1 MKRLLILLF
10 LALLPSVALAEEF
23 APYLDDMGTRA
34 DNSSCVSDSNKYAW
48 ISENIATPDTGSSLA
63 SIAPSTGEKIVVAK
77 LCLPVKST
85 GTDSRGVWDT
95 GFDSDHDTLIVGD

>member
-1 MKRLLILLF
+1 MKRLRLLLF

-34 DNSSCVSDSNKYAW
+34 DNSSCVSDSKKYDW
-48 ISENIATPDTGSSLA
+48 ISENLATPDSGSSLV
-63 SIAPSTGEKIVVAK
+63 SIAPSTGEKMVVAK

-85 GTDSRGVWDT
+85 GTDARGVWDT
-95 GFDSDHDTLIVGD
+95 GFDSDHDTLIMGD